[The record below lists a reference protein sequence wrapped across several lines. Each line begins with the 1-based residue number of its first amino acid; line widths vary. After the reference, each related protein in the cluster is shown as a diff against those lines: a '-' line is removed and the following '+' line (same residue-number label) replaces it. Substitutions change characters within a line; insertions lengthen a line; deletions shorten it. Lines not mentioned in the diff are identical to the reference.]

1 MSAIDSMSDSGRR
14 PFSAAMFGFAIT
26 AIFVSYQLLTDSQT
40 ALHRDSSIMLLLIVL
55 CPPSLL
61 SVAVIDAEIGTN
73 GFYLLW
79 TVIALMNA
87 GLYAGIRI
95 LVSQWLQRRQRQ
107 QD

>member
-1 MSAIDSMSDSGRR
+1 MSDSGRR
-14 PFSAAMFGFAIT
+14 SFGAAMFGFAIT
-26 AIFVSYQLLTDSQT
+26 ASFVSYQLLTDAQSV
-40 ALHRDSSIMLLLIVL
+40 LHRDTSFMLLFIAL

-61 SVAVIDAEIGTN
+61 SMAIDAEVGTN
-73 GFYLLW
+73 GFYFLW

-95 LVSQWLQRRQRQ
+95 LIAHWLQRRERQ

>member
-1 MSAIDSMSDSGRR
+1 MSDSGRR
-14 PFSAAMFGFAIT
+14 PFSAGMFGFAVT
-26 AIFVSYQLLTDSQT
+26 AIFVSYQLLTDSQP
-40 ALHRDSSIMLLLIVL
+40 ALHRESTFMLLFIAL

-61 SVAVIDAEIGTN
+61 SVAVIDAEVGTN
-73 GFYLLW
+73 GFYFLW

-95 LVSQWLQRRQRQ
+95 LISHWLQSRERQ